1 MKLLATALCYG
12 LAALAPVVAL
22 ILIDLVLF
30 LALPLLPAP
39 PGRGV
44 ILGLAL
50 LRLLLAVGAIALT
63 GRIAAP
69 GDLRQFL
76 NVMTT
81 GWVALFVANL
91 LLTGYGRPILNAFD
105 LRTSDA
111 LYSAALLWLAEA
123 LPGAGFAAVWWLR
136 RNSVYQGI
144 QH

>member
-1 MKLLATALCYG
+1 MKLLATALRYG
-12 LAALAPVVAL
+12 LAALAPIVAL
-22 ILIDLVLF
+22 ILVDLVLI
-30 LALPLLPAP
+30 LSLPLLPAP
-39 PGRGV
+39 PSRGV
-44 ILGLAL
+44 IPGLAL

-69 GDLRQFL
+69 EDLRQFL

-81 GWVALFVANL
+81 GWVTLFVANL
-91 LLTGYGRPILNAFD
+91 LLTGYGRPILNAVD

-111 LYSAALLWLAEA
+111 LYSAVLLWLAEA

>member
-1 MKLLATALCYG
+1 MKLLATALRYG
-12 LAALAPVVAL
+12 LAALAPIVAL
-22 ILIDLVLF
+22 ILVDLVLLF
-30 LALPLLPAP
+30 ALPLLPTP

-44 ILGLAL
+44 TIGLAL

-81 GWVALFVANL
+81 GWVALFLGNL
-91 LLTGYGRPILNAFD
+91 LLTGYGRPILTAFD
-105 LRTSDA
+105 LRASDA
-111 LYSAALLWLAEA
+111 LYSAVLLWLAEA
-123 LPGAGFAAVWWLR
+123 LPGAGFAAFWWLR